1 MTPIKDTDY
10 LAVSA
15 RLHAMEN
22 RLLTPEKQER
32 LLEAANEA
40 EARKLLAECGY
51 AENSPLEEALRLRRE
66 SLFKDLSSSIPEP
79 RLLDLFRIKFDYHN
93 IKTILKAERRGISP
107 EGLLLSGGRYDAE
120 RMQNEW
126 HQEHRLTASDAA
138 RDAAE
143 KAAALTR
150 KRGRRG

>member
-22 RLLTPEKQER
+22 RLLSPEKQER

-66 SLFKDLSSSIPEP
+66 SLFKDLSSFWTCSGSNSITIISKRSSRRSAGGSLP
-79 RLLDLFRIKFDYHN
+79 RGCCFPAAGTMPNGCRTN
-93 IKTILKAERRGISP
+93 GIRST
-107 EGLLLSGGRYDAE
+107 G
-120 RMQNEW
+120 
-126 HQEHRLTASDAA
+126 
-138 RDAAE
+138 
-143 KAAALTR
+143 
-150 KRGRRG
+150 